1 MGGIV
6 LIEPKK
12 EADLIDARLAK
23 LFTAQ
28 WHCQY
33 RIDVVNDQYGQTFNF
48 FMDIQRQHHRERSIP
63 LHTLRTT
70 DLAVLEQVIRELQQ
84 RTQLSLRFVNFGRVR
99 WPVSQRW
106 IR

>member
-1 MGGIV
+1 M
-6 LIEPKK
+6 IEPKK

-23 LFTAQ
+23 LFTTQ

-84 RTQLSLRFVNFGRVR
+84 QTQLSLRFVNFGRVR

>member
-1 MGGIV
+1 MGGIA
-6 LIEPKK
+6 LIEAQQ
-12 EADLIDARLAK
+12 EAELIYSRIVP

-48 FMDIQRQHHRERSIP
+48 FMGIKRQNHRERSIP

-70 DLAVLEQVIRELQQ
+70 DLAVLERVIVALQQ
-84 RTQLSLRFVNFGRVR
+84 QTQLSLNFVNFGHVR

-106 IR
+106 IH